1 MNEIRLQTILRIPVA
16 ADVHDELERQ
26 AEELKKPIEYL
37 IAERLPQLAQSH
49 SIKPIII
56 DDEARRRI
64 ERVLGRNLSEPDE
77 LIRILER
84 ALTLQVGDTPV
95 ELTPYLLERL
105 RSRCFGMP
113 FDKFVAFTVR
123 RALEEYCGLR

>member
-16 ADVHDELERQ
+16 ADVYDELQRQ
-26 AEELKKPIEYL
+26 AEELRKPIEYL
-37 IAERLPQLAQSH
+37 IAERLPQLAESN
-49 SIKPIII
+49 SIKPLII
-56 DDEARRRI
+56 DDDVRRRM
-64 ERVLGRNLSEPDE
+64 ELLLGRNLSEPDE

-84 ALTLQVGDTPV
+84 ALTLQVGETPV
-95 ELTPYLLERL
+95 ELTPHLLERL

-113 FDKFVAFTVR
+113 FDKFVALTVR